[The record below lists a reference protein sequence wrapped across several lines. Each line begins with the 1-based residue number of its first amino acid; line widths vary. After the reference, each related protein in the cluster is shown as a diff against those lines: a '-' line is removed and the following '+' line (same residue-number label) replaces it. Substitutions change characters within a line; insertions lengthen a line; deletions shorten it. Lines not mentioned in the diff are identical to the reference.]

1 MFFDTINKYSGET
14 VMQDTLDIIQ
24 NIENIY
30 NSDTAFQV
38 LKDFERVLDELDLYV
53 YENWQDGEIAQ
64 GPNIDRHWVT
74 CSFVWDRD
82 KMPDPMGGKRL
93 LDYDCKVKYKKD
105 DIVVPRK
112 IKDPDDMRP
121 GTKKGKLDRKPVW
134 VIEIQMPK
142 SLIADMFSGYQ
153 DQYMYQAEPATEP
166 TTEQEPTEPD
176 QLAADTEGLDDDLG
190 GEPGAAAEEPAL

>member
-53 YENWQDGEIAQ
+53 YKNWQDGEIAQ

-134 VIEIQMPK
+134 VVEIQMPK

-190 GEPGAAAEEPAL
+190 GEPGAAEEPAL